1 MILKSPDFRSLDL
14 LFVWEPEGELVG
26 VALAIPCPSQVTEG
40 LEQFSADFWHD
51 IRVELRR
58 RLGDQLQVLP
68 ICSAAGDQ
76 SPHLLLYAQ
85 QEEEMRRRRGLTE
98 REDIAQRV
106 ANAVLDALEW
116 TQPEPERAWPLAH
129 RVKRISL
136 TPRRTTRAER
146 DWAQAA
152 YEESAA
158 QGDIDSWWPQR
169 LRGVVEHFD
178 GIRPVE
184 PVPVEIH
191 VLRVGGNE
199 KKSVL
204 IGSSASRNEE
214 GGGEWTIERTGDRV
228 FGARTAM
235 WACILRRSSH

>member
-1 MILKSPDFRSLDL
+1 
-14 LFVWEPEGELVG
+14 
-26 VALAIPCPSQVTEG
+26 
-40 LEQFSADFWHD
+40 
-51 IRVELRR
+51 
-58 RLGDQLQVLP
+58 
-68 ICSAAGDQ
+68 
-76 SPHLLLYAQ
+76 
-85 QEEEMRRRRGLTE
+85 
-98 REDIAQRV
+98 
-106 ANAVLDALEW
+106 
-116 TQPEPERAWPLAH
+116 
-129 RVKRISL
+129 
-136 TPRRTTRAER
+136 
-146 DWAQAA
+146 
-152 YEESAA
+152 
-158 QGDIDSWWPQR
+158 
-169 LRGVVEHFD
+169 VEHFD